1 MEDILNENLIET
13 PSENEADETA
23 DQNAIDQA
31 AESEISEEAETPEIT
46 NAAECG
52 EGSFEAEE
60 NAEEIEEAEIEE
72 EVSSEEIED
81 EAEEDETEEADEED
95 EAEDEEAEEEEEEEE
110 AEADEADEEGEADEE
125 SEDNGVIDELSS
137 ADDSVA
143 TEGPVA
149 EDAAPSDFEKA
160 KAGLSSLIGDV
171 AAMSAEGASGE
182 EAEASENK
190 AEKVKFKLTA
200 PENLQSI
207 FLSVC
212 AKRGRKLIYS
222 PKEVI
227 FDGTYKVLGTD
238 KKNEEG
244 IKVKDIIDAEIKEG
258 VRLGYLDRFDGL
270 KTSEIKEEYEN
281 DIVYEFAEQEFKKT
295 GLVLDG
301 ARVKVYIYDWD
312 LAACHHVG
320 YLDEE
325 ETLDLVPY
333 LQNSEN
339 YSFDIYGIIT
349 GGKGKRVTKDE
360 NGKITVT
367 KEKDGNIGIELDV
380 SILKRKD

>member
-1 MEDILNENLIET
+1 
-13 PSENEADETA
+13 
-23 DQNAIDQA
+23 
-31 AESEISEEAETPEIT
+31 EE
-46 NAAECG
+46 
-52 EGSFEAEE
+52 
-60 NAEEIEEAEIEE
+60 
-72 EVSSEEIED
+72 
-81 EAEEDETEEADEED
+81 EED
-95 EAEDEEAEEEEEEEE
+95 EADDDED
-110 AEADEADEEGEADEE
+110 DEADEENEA
-125 SEDNGVIDELSS
+125 NGVIDELSL

-171 AAMSAEGASGE
+171 AAKSAEGASGE

-325 ETLDLVPY
+325 ETKDLVPY